1 MSAVELFFSHDTGSA
16 KVCKRGRNGLFT
28 ALYRQSVELLP
39 WEWSVLRD
47 FLYHLY
53 HLPRIVITELRQ
65 NFSTS
70 QTEIYFLDNSIN
82 DFLGHF
88 FPFIFLPLYCLR
100 SAPRHEIVLISFFA
114 SELVVCVNIFLFSHH
129 LRFSS

>member
-65 NFSTS
+65 NFSAS

-88 FPFIFLPLYCLR
+88 FPLYFYLYTACAVHPGMKLCWFLSLLLN
-100 SAPRHEIVLISFFA
+100 S
-114 SELVVCVNIFLFSHH
+114 
-129 LRFSS
+129 